1 MDLSEAYRR
10 CEDVTRD
17 RAKNFYYGIRLLP
30 VPKRRA
36 LCAVYAFAREVD
48 DVGDGSLPTE
58 RKLAQLGRFRAQLAG
73 LDQPGDDPVMAALAD
88 AVRRYPIPF
97 DAFGDLVDGV
107 EMDVAGT
114 TYGTFEELVV
124 YCRRVAGAVGRL
136 CLGVFG
142 SSEPARAVTLA
153 DDLGV
158 ALQLV
163 NILRDVKEDLG
174 LGRIY
179 LPAEDLARFGCD
191 PKLVGTTDA
200 LAAVTAFEAA
210 RAREWY
216 ARGEQLLLLLD
227 RRSAACVS
235 AMAGI
240 YGRILARIERD
251 PAAVQ
256 ARRIALPPWEKA
268 WVAGRSLAW
277 AGIPG

>member
-36 LCAVYAFAREVD
+36 LCAVYAFARGVD
-48 DVGDGSLPTE
+48 DVGDGSLATE
-58 RKLAQLGRFRAQLAG
+58 RKLAQLSRFRAQLAG

-142 SSEPARAVTLA
+142 STEPARAVTLA

-191 PKLVGTTDA
+191 PELVGTPDA

-216 ARGEQLLLLLD
+216 ARGEQLVLLLD

>member
-36 LCAVYAFAREVD
+36 LCAVYAFARGVD
-48 DVGDGSLPTE
+48 DVGDGSLATE
-58 RKLAQLGRFRAQLAG
+58 RKLAQLSRFRAQLAG

-124 YCRRVAGAVGRL
+124 YCRRVAGAVGGL

-142 SSEPARAVTLA
+142 STEPARAVTLA

-191 PKLVGTTDA
+191 PELVGTPDA

-216 ARGEQLLLLLD
+216 ARGEQLVLLLD

-256 ARRIALPPWEKA
+256 TRRIALPPWEKA
-268 WVAGRSLAW
+268 LVAGRSLAW

>member
-1 MDLSEAYRR
+1 MDLGDAYRW

-30 VPKRRA
+30 RPKRRA
-36 LCAVYAFAREVD
+36 LCAVYAFARGVD
-48 DVGDGSLPTE
+48 DVGDGSLATGK
-58 RKLAQLGRFRAQLAG
+58 KLLELGRIRAGLAG
-73 LDQPGDDPVMAALAD
+73 LDQPGDDLVLAALGD
-88 AVRRYPIPF
+88 AVHRYPIPF

-107 EMDVAGT
+107 EMDVVGT
-114 TYGTFEELVV
+114 TYATFEELVV

-142 SSEPARAVTLA
+142 STEPVRAVTLA

-191 PKLVGTTDA
+191 PDLIGTPDA

-240 YGRILARIERD
+240 YGRILTRIERD

-268 WVAGRSLAW
+268 WVAGRSLAL
-277 AGIPG
+277 AGMPG